1 MSRLGVAPPATVLTG
16 GSWTRSPYTDA
27 PKPWTPCTLPRSG
40 VGKTG
45 RQLLTREERLAMDP
59 PREGSEG
66 AVEVPQAAAGLSP
79 SAAVPDLPPSAAV
92 PDVPPSAAA
101 VPATRPPTVIRI
113 LLAVTIVA
121 TL

>member
-1 MSRLGVAPPATVLTG
+1 MSRLGMAPPATVLTG

-27 PKPWTPCTLPRSG
+27 RKPWTPCPLPRTE

-45 RQLLTREERLAMDP
+45 GQLLTREERLAMNP

-66 AVEVPQAAAGLSP
+66 AVEVPQA
-79 SAAVPDLPPSAAV
+79 VPPVPPSAAA

-121 TL
+121 TLGALAT